1 MAFQDYAVA
10 KWFYHVMA
18 AVNDSD
24 KLLEKAVDLDNR
36 LESLSIALDEF
47 MDTYTEQD
55 WAANPVDDCYKSCRL
70 FENQPFYENLVL
82 LTSHIYT
89 FQQKGFEAR
98 HKISIDALAKA
109 LERNRKLLEEL
120 PVKLSTS
127 DLEKYGRFYNE
138 RKKYKCTKITCRY
151 FYEGFQD
158 AKARKKHVNIHDRP
172 FRCEVSDC
180 LGAEG
185 FANQKDVEKHTR
197 AFHPEMSDLATTFN
211 STTTKRTAA
220 IHACSIC
227 DKTFTRNFHKRYYN
241 SIVSIYIRTDKFC
254 RNHELSHRGERPHEC
269 PECGKA
275 FTRLNDMKRHVKIHE
290 RGR

>member
-1 MAFQDYAVA
+1 MALSGDMAFQDYAVA

-18 AVNDSD
+18 TVNDSR
-24 KLLEKAVDLDNR
+24 KLLDEAVDLDSR
-36 LESLSIALDEF
+36 LDALSIALDEF
-47 MDTYTEQD
+47 MGTYTERD
-55 WAANPVDDCYKSCRL
+55 WAANPVDDCYKSCRM
-70 FENQPFYENLVL
+70 FEQHSFYENLVL

-98 HKISIDALAKA
+98 HKISIDTLAKA

-138 RKKYKCTKITCRY
+138 KIKYKCTKITCRY

-172 FRCEVSDC
+172 FQCEVSDC

-185 FANQKDVEKHTR
+185 FANQKDLEKHKR
-197 AFHPEMSDLATTFN
+197 AFHPELSDLATAFN
-211 STTTKRTAA
+211 SPTAKRTVA
-220 IHACSIC
+220 IHACSMC
-227 DKTFTRNFHKRYYN
+227 SKTFTRNFHKRYSN
-241 SIVSIYIRTDKFC
+241 TKSRSCISTDT
-254 RNHELSHRGERPHEC
+254 
-269 PECGKA
+269 
-275 FTRLNDMKRHVKIHE
+275 FTQE
-290 RGR
+290 P